1 MAAVLSLSLSQ
12 SVTPFSLL
20 HLFTPLALLFVR
32 PPAFHLTLLLSRHRT
47 ALRTDGSGE
56 RDPQGFHSTTYSSQS
71 LLRCIR
77 CPRVDMIL
85 SLTLVTDQARHWP
98 LVRHVRRAM
107 TTLESAAAV
116 E

>member
-47 ALRTDGSGE
+47 ALRTEVE
-56 RDPQGFHSTTYSSQS
+56 REIPRAFIVPLIHHSHFFGASVVHG
-71 LLRCIR
+71 LI
-77 CPRVDMIL
+77 
-85 SLTLVTDQARHWP
+85 
-98 LVRHVRRAM
+98 
-107 TTLESAAAV
+107 
-116 E
+116 